1 MKLKLKHRIMLAF
14 LAISLLPLTCLGLWS
29 LYSSSNALELTA
41 YQKLEAVR
49 EIKKQQIQQYFF
61 DRQKELSMLVQST
74 QRISHQ
80 QDLKELSHTNH
91 DYFSSF
97 ISTYGYYDLFLISPQ
112 GDVFYTVTKESDYQT
127 NLISGVYRSSGLA
140 KLFIKTTT
148 SMDSQIQDFSPYE
161 PSQGAP
167 AGFIAAPLVIN
178 NQLVAVIALQLSID
192 TIDLVMQER
201 HGMGETGE
209 SYLVGGDFKMRS
221 SSFLD
226 PIGHSVVASFAG
238 TIERNGVDTE
248 AVRLALRGE
257 TNAKIIKD
265 YIGNN
270 VLSAFTPLAID
281 GVNWVLLSEIDEVEA
296 LAPVFEMQKML
307 MLITLV
313 TGLIVIYIAYLLSRN
328 ITHPIGGEPEAM
340 AALAETIAAG
350 DLTHQFEEADQS
362 SGILL
367 SMRKMSI
374 NLNNLIKR
382 ISDVTLELAS
392 AASQSSV
399 TAEQSNVSLQEQQVN
414 IESVSSAMH
423 EMTMTIH
430 EVSTNAAE
438 VAIATDDMTKASLVA
453 KSHVQQTIDSVNTLA
468 QEISSANKSIETVN
482 KKSQQIGTIL
492 EVIRSIA
499 DQTNLLALNAA
510 IEAARAGD
518 QGRGFAV
525 VADEVRQLAHKTQL
539 STTDIEEMI
548 SHLQTGVSDV
558 VLVMERNS
566 RTAKETIVHAQET
579 AESIALTYQSIEKIS
594 TNAQHIATA
603 AQQQSQ
609 ASEEI
614 SQSLVSINDVAKQ
627 NAIGVTEI
635 SSSSIHLSNLGHDL
649 KSLTSQFSTN

>member
-265 YIGNN
+265 YNGNN

-281 GVNWVLLSEIDEVEA
+281 GVNWVLLSEIDEIEA

-482 KKSQQIGTIL
+482 NKSQQIGTIL

-558 VLVMERNS
+558 VHVMERNS

-579 AESIALTYQSIEKIS
+579 ADSIALTYQSIEKIS
-594 TNAQHIATA
+594 ANAQHIATA